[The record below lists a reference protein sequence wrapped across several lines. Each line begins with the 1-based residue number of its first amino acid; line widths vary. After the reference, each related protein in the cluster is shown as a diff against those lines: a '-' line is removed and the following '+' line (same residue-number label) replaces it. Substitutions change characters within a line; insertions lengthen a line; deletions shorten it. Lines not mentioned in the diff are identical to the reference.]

1 VLRLREIEPDPA
13 DGATQKGAA
22 RNPGWRLETVDLR
35 QMEGPAAVDD
45 TPRSLRRCDPDQ
57 VPRDCLNPGQRD
69 TPGGY
74 ITKLPNVF
82 RAHQCPVTGQMHR
95 NRACRC
101 FLKLQARMRSATG
114 AAVLQ

>member
-1 VLRLREIEPDPA
+1 VRASGMRLFS
-13 DGATQKGAA
+13 GAA
-22 RNPGWRLETVDLR
+22 AAGDRTGSIGWGDAKKRRPKPGWRLETVDLR

-95 NRACRC
+95 KRACC
-101 FLKLQARMRSATG
+101 CS
-114 AAVLQ
+114 